1 MQTHGTLLDSGCL
14 YQLEFHFIRRLR
26 KYHEIIKWGLK
37 THKLHGNA
45 KKKTAR
51 IELGIRSI

>member
-37 THKLHGNA
+37 TDKLHGNA
-45 KKKTAR
+45 KKKVR
-51 IELGIRSI
+51 IE